1 MGRRTVADFVRG
13 WLETIKPPV
22 KRARTYQSYELLTR
36 LHIEPTIG
44 RIQLVKLDAQ
54 SIQVMLSAKLRE
66 GLLPMTVRHIRTV
79 LRRALNVALKQ
90 RCISYNPATLIELP
104 DPDRPEIRSLS
115 EEQARQLLN
124 AAKGSRLEAL
134 LVLALRLG
142 LRRGELLGL
151 QWSDIDLDGRQLN
164 VVRMIQRIPG
174 QPLAAAP
181 LKTRGSRRNIPLP
194 NEVVRTLRAH
204 RVRQL
209 QDRLAAGAVWSDQNL
224 VFPDTIGK
232 PLEPRAVDTLFKRLL
247 KKANLPGSTRFHDCR
262 HSAAT
267 FLLER
272 GADLYEVSRLL
283 GHSSITITADV
294 YGHISQGMKRGLA
307 DRMDSILADA

>member
-1 MGRRTVADFVRG
+1 
-13 WLETIKPPV
+13 
-22 KRARTYQSYELLTR
+22 
-36 LHIEPTIG
+36 
-44 RIQLVKLDAQ
+44 
-54 SIQVMLSAKLRE
+54 
-66 GLLPMTVRHIRTV
+66 
-79 LRRALNVALKQ
+79 
-90 RCISYNPATLIELP
+90 
-104 DPDRPEIRSLS
+104 
-115 EEQARQLLN
+115 
-124 AAKGSRLEAL
+124 
-134 LVLALRLG
+134 
-142 LRRGELLGL
+142 
-151 QWSDIDLDGRQLN
+151 
-164 VVRMIQRIPG
+164 
-174 QPLAAAP
+174 
-181 LKTRGSRRNIPLP
+181 
-194 NEVVRTLRAH
+194 
-204 RVRQL
+204 VRQL